1 MAKTRSKIEKF
12 MSKIMPNYR
21 LNTRPPSFTDE
32 PYLSAQVNAS
42 TSLPVHKDK
51 NNHSFT
57 WLIAFGNF
65 LPVADYGLS
74 RLLAL
79 IRHQT
84 QGTLW
89 SGS

>member
-1 MAKTRSKIEKF
+1 MTIAS
-12 MSKIMPNYR
+12 YR
-21 LNTRPPSFTDE
+21 FPQVVSAIHDIASTRPSGFTDE

-42 TSLPVHKDK
+42 TSLPVDKDK

-57 WLIAFGNF
+57 WLIA
-65 LPVADYGLS
+65 LATLLVADYGSS

-84 QGTLW
+84 QGML
-89 SGS
+89 